1 MGGAAGFGLLIA
13 FYWKQAGRVYGLRSK
28 GVVCE
33 MERRGSETF
42 VSPTEETIPL
52 EAERP
57 IAPPRFDEKS
67 IQRAR
72 PAVPLTLRNRLR
84 SWPLAVLLLC
94 VAGGV
99 AGGVLG
105 GLAITY
111 FQRGGSRVASESTQ
125 TRQEPAGSTATT
137 NAPAASANATN
148 ATTAALTAETNTP
161 TADAGTSAP
170 ASTQAE
176 KPSAAVSQP
185 AVVNAGAQG
194 ERAAAAE
201 HASGSRDSAAT
212 ADGGVEAPAEA
223 DAATQGELRS
233 ALGEWLAATN
243 ARDVGRQMNF
253 YAPTVDAFYL
263 SRNASRDAV
272 RAEKSRVFAAAQAV
286 NVQAAQPDIRLSRD
300 GRTAVMRFRKR
311 YQITGGDGAR
321 SGEVLQE
328 LRWRRTPKGWKIVSE
343 RDLRVLQ

>member
-13 FYWKQAGRVYGLRSK
+13 FYREQASRVYGLRSK

-33 MERRGSETF
+33 MERRGGETF
-42 VSPTEETIPL
+42 VSPTEETVPL

-72 PAVPLTLRNRLR
+72 PAVPLTLRSRLR

-111 FQRGGSRVASESTQ
+111 FQQRGGSRVASEAAQ
-125 TRQEPAGSTATT
+125 TRQEPASSTAVT
-137 NAPAASANATN
+137 NAPTASTN
-148 ATTAALTAETNTP
+148 AT
-161 TADAGTSAP
+161 AGTSTAEAGAPTPDAGVGVP
-170 ASTQAE
+170 ASPQQAE

-194 ERAAAAE
+194 EPAAAAE
-201 HASGSRDSAAT
+201 HASGSRDAAAT
-212 ADGGVEAPAEA
+212 ADGVAEAPAEA

>member
-1 MGGAAGFGLLIA
+1 
-13 FYWKQAGRVYGLRSK
+13 VYGLRPK

-33 MERRGSETF
+33 MERTGSEGF
-42 VSPTEETIPL
+42 VSPTEETVPL

-72 PAVPLTLRNRLR
+72 PAEPLALRSRLR

-111 FQRGGSRVASESTQ
+111 FQRGGARVASETAQ
-125 TRQEPAGSTATT
+125 TRQEPPV
-137 NAPAASANATN
+137 PAAV
-148 ATTAALTAETNTP
+148 TNTP
-161 TADAGTSAP
+161 TATNATDATTVAPAAESNTSTADGGSAP
-170 ASTQAE
+170 PPPMQAE
-176 KPSAAVSQP
+176 KPAADGAAAQP

-194 ERAAAAE
+194 EAAAASE
-201 HASGSRDSAAT
+201 HASASRDSAAS
-212 ADGGVEAPAEA
+212 ADGGGEA
-223 DAATQGELRS
+223 DAATQGELRA
-233 ALGEWLAATN
+233 ALGEWVAATN

-272 RAEKSRVFAAAQAV
+272 RAEKSRVFAAAAAV
-286 NVQAAQPDIRLSRD
+286 NVEAAPPDIRLSRD
-300 GRTAVMRFRKR
+300 GHTAVMRFRKR
-311 YQITGGDGAR
+311 YQITGGAGER

>member
-1 MGGAAGFGLLIA
+1 
-13 FYWKQAGRVYGLRSK
+13 VYGLRSK
-28 GVVCE
+28 GVVRE
-33 MERRGSETF
+33 MERRVGESF
-42 VSPTEETIPL
+42 VSPTEETVPL

-72 PAVPLTLRNRLR
+72 PAEPLALRSRLR
-84 SWPLAVLLLC
+84 SWPLSMLLLC
-94 VAGGV
+94 VVGGV
-99 AGGVLG
+99 AGGALG

-111 FQRGGSRVASESTQ
+111 FQRGGARVASETAQ
-125 TRQEPAGSTATT
+125 TRQEQATSPAVT
-137 NAPAASANATN
+137 NAPDATAGGNAPAPQQAGKPAADGAAQP
-148 ATTAALTAETNTP
+148 AAL
-161 TADAGTSAP
+161 
-170 ASTQAE
+170 
-176 KPSAAVSQP
+176 
-185 AVVNAGAQG
+185 NAGAQG
-194 ERAAAAE
+194 EAAAAAE
-201 HASGSRDSAAT
+201 HASAARDSAAA
-212 ADGGVEAPAEA
+212 ADGGGVEAVEA

-233 ALGEWLAATN
+233 ALGEWVAATN

-311 YQITGGDGAR
+311 YQITGGDGER

-328 LRWRRTPKGWKIVSE
+328 LRWRRTREGWKIVSE